1 MKARQIGNKAAHISW
16 AVFVS
21 MLVLKWM
28 YPGLAWWVVFAPFLI
43 PFGVIAVG
51 IGVVTIL
58 LGLAHVLAFIS
69 DALKRINRDA

>member
-1 MKARQIGNKAAHISW
+1 
-16 AVFVS
+16 

-58 LGLAHVLAFIS
+58 LGLAHVMAFIS